1 MSKGNTN
8 RQLIKLWKETRR
20 TWAKKDKLVRPLEDA
35 CFMHVFLWAYFKYG
49 KIYKEEFDP
58 GSGWTLATGLTHAS
72 RAEQLR
78 LFSGRRVSNTY
89 PTFPLLGYSL
99 GKLRVIPDEVYDK
112 HFLHTKDLSVRG
124 GDAFH

>member
-1 MSKGNTN
+1 M
-8 RQLIKLWKETRR
+8 RAEL
-20 TWAKKDKLVRPLEDA
+20 
-35 CFMHVFLWAYFKYG
+35 HVFLWAYIKYG

-72 RAEQLR
+72 RAELLR
-78 LFSGRRVSNTY
+78 KFSGRRVSNTY